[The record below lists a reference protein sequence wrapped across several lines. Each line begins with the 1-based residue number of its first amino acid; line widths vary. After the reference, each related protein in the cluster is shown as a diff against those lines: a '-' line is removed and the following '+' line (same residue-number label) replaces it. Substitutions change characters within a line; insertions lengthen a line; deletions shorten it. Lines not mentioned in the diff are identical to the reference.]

1 MIEKKSIGFLIDEL
15 FTTDHRCWNA
25 QDRIMD
31 RSLSDKERLDAAI
44 QAQIMNSKRSQLIAA
59 IDRRLGDG
67 HLAPVE
73 KSYSY
78 SQKMQEIISSDK
90 NTPSKS

>member
-1 MIEKKSIGFLIDEL
+1 MSEIERKSIGFLIDEL

-31 RSLSDKERLDAAI
+31 KSLSDKERLDAAI
-44 QAQIMNSKRSQLIAA
+44 QAQVMNSKRSDLMAA
-59 IDRRLGDG
+59 IDKRLGDG
-67 HLAPVE
+67 HLAPVK

-78 SQKMQEIISSDK
+78 FEEEK
-90 NTPSKS
+90 